1 MLAGVAL
8 IMTTSSAQQI
18 QPGDRPAGNLRG
30 TRSPAVGRH
39 GMIATSQTLAS
50 AAGLRVL
57 QDGGNAIDAAVTAAA
72 VLAVVEPSMNGIG
85 GDLLAIVYDAKTK
98 KVYGLDSTGRSA
110 YTATP
115 EEFAKR
121 GLTSMPGRGPLTVDV
136 PGVVEGWHQLLTR
149 FGTIGLAKALGP
161 AITFAREGFPVAELM
176 ANEWKENEKTLSSDP
191 ATAATFLPDGKPMK
205 LGDIFANPRLART
218 LEVIAREGRDAFYK
232 GSIARAIVADMKTR
246 NGLLDLRDFA
256 DHKADWVDPISV
268 NYRGY
273 DVLEMP
279 PSTQGFVALEMLNIM
294 EGFDLKAMGHNSA
307 NYLHVVTEAK
317 RIAFADRSAVLA
329 DRDAMPKDVLQT
341 LLSKDY
347 AAGRRK
353 EIDMAKAAKG
363 YVSGLPGVAARP
375 TQDFAGPP
383 IERRLDT
390 DFAGSDLGDTIYMTA
405 ADGQGNVVS
414 FIQSLFGSFG
424 AGFVAGETGVTLHN
438 RGSGFNLQPGHP
450 NQIGPHKR
458 PLHTLVPAMIVK
470 DGVPWV
476 SFGVMGGDNQAQA
489 HAQVV
494 ANFVD
499 FGMHVQEAGDA
510 ARMRHMGQNL
520 ALESGIGAE
529 VRKAL
534 AAKGHTITDGRGAM
548 GGYQAIFIDPNTR
561 VLLGGSDLRKDG
573 LAIGW

>member
-1 MLAGVAL
+1 MRHLLFMLAGAVL

-39 GMIATSQTLAS
+39 GMIATSQSLAS

-57 QDGGNAIDAAVTAAA
+57 QEGGNAIDAAVTAAA

-110 YTATP
+110 YAATP
-115 EEFAKR
+115 EEFKRR
-121 GLTSMPGRGPLTVDV
+121 GLTQMPGRGPLSVDV
-136 PGVVEGWHQLLTR
+136 PGVVEGWDQLLKR
-149 FGTIGLAKALGP
+149 FGTISIAKAVTP
-161 AITFAREGFPVAELM
+161 AIGYARDGFPVAELM
-176 ANEWKENEKTLSSDP
+176 ASEWNDNLKALSADKH
-191 ATAATFLPDGKPMK
+191 TADTFLPNGKALK
-205 LGDIFANPRLART
+205 QGEIFANPRLARS
-218 LEVIAREGRDAFYK
+218 LEQIAKDGRDAFYK
-232 GSIARAIVADMKTR
+232 GSIARAIVADMKAR
-246 NGLLDLRDFA
+246 DGLLDLKDFA
-256 DHKADWVDPISV
+256 DHKADWVDPIST

-294 EGFDLKAMGHNSA
+294 EGFDIKALGHNSA
-307 NYLHVVTEAK
+307 DYLHVVTEAK

-347 AAGRRK
+347 AATRRK
-353 EIDMAKAAKG
+353 DINMAKVTPRFSTG
-363 YVSGLPGVAARP
+363 VVAAGSRSSRP
-375 TQDFAGPP
+375 EDFYG
-383 IERRLDT
+383 R
-390 DFAGSDLGDTIYMTA
+390 DLGDTIYMTA
-405 ADGQGNVVS
+405 ADEHGNVVS

-424 AGFVAGETGVTLHN
+424 AGFVAGETGITLHN
-438 RGSGFNLQPGHP
+438 RGSGFNLTAGHP
-450 NQIGPHKR
+450 NEIGPHKR

-470 DGVPWV
+470 DGRPWV
-476 SFGVMGGDNQAQA
+476 AFGVMGGDNQAQA
-489 HAQVV
+489 HAQIV

-510 ARMRHMGQNL
+510 ARMRHMGQEL
-520 ALESGIGAE
+520 ALESGIGADI
-529 VRKAL
+529 RKAL
-534 AAKGHTITDGRGAM
+534 EAKGHVLRDGRGQM
-548 GGYQAIFIDPNTR
+548 GGYQAIMIDPKTG

>member
-1 MLAGVAL
+1 MRHLLLMLAGASL

-30 TRSPAVGRH
+30 TRSPAVGRQ

-85 GDLLAIVYDAKTK
+85 GDLLAIVYDAKTR
-98 KVYGLDSTGRSA
+98 KVHGLDSTGRSA
-110 YTATP
+110 YAATP

-121 GLTSMPGRGPLTVDV
+121 GLKQMPGRGVLTVDV
-136 PGVVEGWHQLLTR
+136 PGVIEGWHQLLTR
-149 FGTIGLAKALGP
+149 FGTISLAKAMAP
-161 AITFAREGFPVAELM
+161 AIGFARNGFPVAELM
-176 ANEWKENEKTLSSDP
+176 ADEWADNLKTLSADP

-205 LGDIFANPRLART
+205 QGDIFANPRLART
-218 LEVIAREGRDAFYK
+218 MDVIAREGRDAFYK
-232 GSIARAIVADMKTR
+232 GSIARTIVADLKSR
-246 NGLLDLRDFA
+246 DGLLDLRDFA

-294 EGFDLKAMGHNSA
+294 EGFDIKKLGHNSA
-307 NYLHVVTEAK
+307 DYLHVVTEAK
-317 RIAFADRSAVLA
+317 RIAFADRTAFLA
-329 DRDAMPKDVLQT
+329 DRDHMQKDVLQR

-347 AAGRRK
+347 ATSRRK
-353 EIDMAKAAKG
+353 EIDMNKAAKEYG
-363 YVSGLPGVAARP
+363 PTRDFSG
-375 TQDFAGPP
+375 Q
-383 IERRLDT
+383 
-390 DFAGSDLGDTIYMTA
+390 DLGDTIYMTA
-405 ADGQGNVVS
+405 ADGQGNVIS
-414 FIQSLFGSFG
+414 LIQSLFGSFG

-438 RGSGFNLQPGHP
+438 RGSGFTLQAGSPNL
-450 NQIGPHKR
+450 IGPHKR
-458 PLHTLVPAMIVK
+458 PLHTLVPAMIMK
-470 DGVPWV
+470 DGKPWV

-510 ARMRHMGQNL
+510 ARMRHGGQNL
-520 ALESGIGAE
+520 SLESGIGAD

-534 AAKGHTITDGRGAM
+534 EAKGHTIRDGRGQM
-548 GGYQAIFIDPNTR
+548 GGYQAIFIDPRTG